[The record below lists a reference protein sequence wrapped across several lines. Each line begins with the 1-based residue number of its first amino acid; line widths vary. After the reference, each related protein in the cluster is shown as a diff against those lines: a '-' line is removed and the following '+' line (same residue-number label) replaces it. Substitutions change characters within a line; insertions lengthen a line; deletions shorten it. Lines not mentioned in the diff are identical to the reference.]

1 MMEARDILRKPIVTE
16 KTMALLED
24 NKYSFLVDIKAN
36 KSEIKKAVEQIFKVK
51 VEKVNTLIVKGKPKR
66 VRNSVGR
73 TSDVKKAIVKLREG
87 DKIELFEGI

>member
-1 MMEARDILRKPIVTE
+1 MEARDILRKPIVTE